1 MHNTEEKQGYKFTEE
16 FGYIPEDWDI
26 KGFKDTFT
34 KYATNSFTREDMSDT
49 DGFIKNIHY
58 GDILVEYGAI
68 LDCSCEKIPYINR
81 EITKSYKKVNNG
93 DIVLADTAEDET
105 VGKCIEV
112 YNIQDDEVI
121 LAGMH
126 TMHLRPN
133 FKFASKFL
141 GYFLNSNVYHN
152 QLMQYVTGIKVS
164 SISKSDIN
172 KTYILKPPFPEQEKI
187 AEVLSDIDELIEST
201 QKLIDKKKDLKT
213 ATMQKLLTP
222 KPHWVAKKL
231 GEIGIITGG
240 GVDKKINANEI
251 SIRLVNFLDVYH
263 NNFITSKLLN
273 HWVTAPKDKI
283 NQCKV
288 IKGDIFFTPSS
299 EMRYD
304 IAMSAVA
311 VENIENAV
319 YSYHI
324 VRFRLKEKW
333 DLAFSSYI
341 FNTNY
346 FLSQAETI
354 CEGSGKRYVITL
366 PKFRNMKI
374 KYPEDIGEQ
383 KQIARTLF
391 DMDAEIEAL
400 EKELSKYKDLKTGM
414 MQELLTGKKRLIN
427 NPNKVEA
434 FNVKK
439 MSTPVNKKVAN
450 DEFKDAII
458 ISMLVYKFGSNQYP
472 LGAFRRQKLSYLFKR
487 HNNLPIDEYL
497 KKAMGPYN
505 PQMKYSGGEG
515 IAIRNKY
522 VKEVKQRSLIASSEI
537 SKAKTY
543 FDKYYSKDSLLW
555 LEQNFRYKSNNELEV
570 LATIDY
576 TILDLKAQNKEITLA
591 NIKEYINNNA
601 EWKPKLEKPFFT
613 DSAIIKA
620 IQESKNLLNSH

>member
-26 KGFKDTFT
+26 VPLGDFISTE
-34 KYATNSFTREDMSDT
+34 KYAIV
-49 DGFIKNIHY
+49 DGPFGSNLKTEHYRKKGIPIIQSGFVTSNKFIADSY
-58 GDILVEYGAI
+58 LYVDE
-68 LDCSCEKIPYINR
+68 EKFQQEIRSKVIP
-81 EITKSYKKVNNG
+81 G
-93 DIVLADTAEDET
+93 DIVMAKIGANCGTCAILPNNHPE
-105 VGKCIEV
+105 G
-112 YNIQDDEVI
+112 I
-121 LAGMH
+121 LAGNSLKI
-126 TMHLRPN
+126 TVREN
-133 FKFASKFL
+133 CNKFL
-141 GYFLNSNVYHN
+141 MYLFHRLLPLNK
-152 QLMQYVTGIKVS
+152 MEEA
-164 SISKSDIN
+164 ISRTAQPALSCGRLK
-172 KTYILKPPFPEQEKI
+172 ILPIIKPPFPEQEKI

-414 MQELLTGKKRLIN
+414 MQELLTGKKRL
-427 NPNKVEA
+427 V
-434 FNVKK
+434 
-439 MSTPVNKKVAN
+439 
-450 DEFKDAII
+450 
-458 ISMLVYKFGSNQYP
+458 
-472 LGAFRRQKLSYLFKR
+472 
-487 HNNLPIDEYL
+487 
-497 KKAMGPYN
+497 
-505 PQMKYSGGEG
+505 
-515 IAIRNKY
+515 
-522 VKEVKQRSLIASSEI
+522 
-537 SKAKTY
+537 
-543 FDKYYSKDSLLW
+543 
-555 LEQNFRYKSNNELEV
+555 
-570 LATIDY
+570 
-576 TILDLKAQNKEITLA
+576 
-591 NIKEYINNNA
+591 
-601 EWKPKLEKPFFT
+601 
-613 DSAIIKA
+613 
-620 IQESKNLLNSH
+620 

>member
-231 GEIGIITGG
+231 GEIVKLQGGYSFSSTNFKNVGIPI
-240 GVDKKINANEI
+240 VRI
-251 SIRLVNFLDVYH
+251 SNIYNNLVILEDDIVYH
-263 NNFITSKLLN
+263 DEIDLSSCFI
-273 HWVTAPKDKI
+273 I
-283 NQCKV
+283 NKN
-288 IKGDIFFTPSS
+288 DIL
-299 EMRYD
+299 
-304 IAMSAVA
+304 IAMSGATTGKIGLYYYD
-311 VENIENAV
+311 NIAYLNQRV
-319 YSYHI
+319 GKFI
-324 VRFRLKEKW
+324 II
-333 DLAFSSYI
+333 D
-341 FNTNY
+341 
-346 FLSQAETI
+346 ETI
-354 CEGSGKRYVITL
+354 TNKLFLLQLLKDWKFETL
-366 PKFRNMKI
+366 LKKEIAQGAQPNVSSAQIEKMEFMVPISYTEQQKI
-374 KYPEDIGEQ
+374 AQ
-383 KQIARTLF
+383 TLS

-400 EKELSKYKDLKTGM
+400 EKELNKYKDLKTGM
-414 MQELLTGKKRLIN
+414 MQELLTGKKRL
-427 NPNKVEA
+427 V
-434 FNVKK
+434 
-439 MSTPVNKKVAN
+439 
-450 DEFKDAII
+450 
-458 ISMLVYKFGSNQYP
+458 
-472 LGAFRRQKLSYLFKR
+472 
-487 HNNLPIDEYL
+487 
-497 KKAMGPYN
+497 
-505 PQMKYSGGEG
+505 
-515 IAIRNKY
+515 
-522 VKEVKQRSLIASSEI
+522 
-537 SKAKTY
+537 
-543 FDKYYSKDSLLW
+543 
-555 LEQNFRYKSNNELEV
+555 
-570 LATIDY
+570 
-576 TILDLKAQNKEITLA
+576 
-591 NIKEYINNNA
+591 
-601 EWKPKLEKPFFT
+601 
-613 DSAIIKA
+613 
-620 IQESKNLLNSH
+620 